1 MCMSTEVTQTQEI
14 GLKSKIVIWGG
25 LVFATAQLIVPVF
38 IPLVDIQLRALHII
52 MGLSVA
58 LLAFPFSQRAK
69 GKGLSLIDY
78 IQIGIIIAANVNVM
92 AHALQI
98 YMRPGSAGTLDLV
111 LGVALILVI
120 LDAARRSVGW
130 AIPVFVALL
139 LLYIFAGS
147 YFPGMWK
154 LKGLSLNYVLNSL
167 YWSALGV
174 YGSVTG
180 MSATFISMFII
191 FGALIAGAG
200 GGRTFIDL
208 ALALTGRY
216 SGGPAKTAVIAS
228 ALFGSISGS
237 GVANVSVTG
246 NYTIPLMKRLGY
258 NKDFAGAVEAI
269 ASTGG
274 GVTPPLMSIT
284 AFMMAEFL
292 GIPYI
297 KVIGYALVPCLLFYT
312 GVMGGVHFQTIK
324 AGLGSV
330 PEDEI
335 PPWREILTFRRMAPL
350 VIPTAV
356 LLYSIGT
363 GRPLVFAGFY
373 ACVACLVVY
382 FISEVPKV
390 GVKAALR
397 HIGNALSDGGVGL
410 ARIVPVLV
418 AVNILVNMIGIT
430 GIAPKL
436 SGLIMSIGGDNLIL
450 SLFIATIVPFLLGTS
465 LPVVPTYVLCLS
477 ILVPPLLKLGV
488 DEVSAHLFFIY
499 WSLLGGVTPPTCTQA
514 IVAAGIAGGDWVK
527 TGFLSVR
534 LGVVAFIIP
543 YFFVLNPALVGRAP
557 LVNVFITAGTGFVGA
572 LALAYSLF
580 GHFRGILAYPSRVLY
595 FAAGLALLYPN
606 RYVSLIGLVVAAA
619 TWALDRFQRKQKG
632 PSSTPAEQK
641 STDSD

>member
-1 MCMSTEVTQTQEI
+1 MGMSTESTQNQEK
-14 GLKSKIVIWGG
+14 GLKPRLVIWGG
-25 LVFATAQLIVPVF
+25 LVFAAAQLIVPVF

-58 LLAFPFSQRAK
+58 LLAFPFSRRAAE
-69 GKGLSLIDY
+69 KGLSLIDY
-78 IQIGIIIAANVNVM
+78 VQIGIVIAANVNIM
-92 AHALQI
+92 AHAMQI
-98 YMRPGSAGTLDLV
+98 YMRPGSAGTIDLV

-130 AIPVFVALL
+130 AIPIFVALL
-139 LLYIFAGS
+139 LLYIFFGEHL
-147 YFPGMWK
+147 PGIWK
-154 LKGLSLNYVLNSL
+154 LKGLSLKYVLNSL

-180 MSATFISMFII
+180 MSATFIAMFII

-258 NKDFAGAVEAI
+258 NKNFAGAVEAI

-297 KVIGYALVPCLLFYT
+297 KIIGYALIPCLLYYT
-312 GVMGGVHFQTIK
+312 GVLGGVHFQTVK
-324 AGLGSV
+324 AGLGAV
-330 PEDEI
+330 PEEEI
-335 PPWREILTFRRMAPL
+335 PSWKEIMTFRRMAPL

-382 FISEVPKV
+382 FISEVPNV
-390 GVKAALR
+390 GIKAALR

-488 DEVSAHLFFIY
+488 DEVAAHLFFIY
-499 WSLLGGVTPPTCTQA
+499 WALLGGVTPPTCTQA

-527 TGFLSVR
+527 TGFLAVK
-534 LGVVAFIIP
+534 LGIVAFIIP

-557 LVNVFITAGTGFVGA
+557 FVNVLIAAGTGFVGA

-580 GHFRGILAYPSRVLY
+580 GRFSGVLAYPIRAVYL
-595 FAAGLALLYPN
+595 AAGISLMYPN
-606 RYVSLIGLVVAAA
+606 RYVSLIGFALAAVV
-619 TWALDRFQRKQKG
+619 WSLERLHKKRFVRPDEAK
-632 PSSTPAEQK
+632 
-641 STDSD
+641 